1 MSRMEESEDEW
12 LEWVVEDDFVK
23 EIEDAGW
30 ITIKGDKIKRGFPDR
45 FCFGPGART
54 VIVEFKRKG
63 AKKKRRGEKLQDHYR
78 RLFAALGFET
88 YKIIGQEAADE
99 LRNRLCTTRTA
110 TGRD

>member
-1 MSRMEESEDEW
+1 MSRMEESKDEW
-12 LEWVVEDDFVK
+12 LEWVIEEEFAE

-54 VIVEFKRKG
+54 VIIEFKRKG

-78 RLFAALGFET
+78 GEFRALGFET
-88 YKIIGQEAADE
+88 HKIIGKEEANE
-99 LRNRLCTTRTA
+99 LRNKLLA
-110 TGRD
+110 